1 MIDDLTNLVDE
12 VKNQITGYLAI
23 SGSTIL
29 DPTML
34 LLIQIE
40 QKFENSLHS
49 EISHVVENTYL

>member
-1 MIDDLTNLVDE
+1 MIDDLANLMDE

-23 SGSTIL
+23 SGSIIL
-29 DPTML
+29 NATML

-49 EISHVVENTYL
+49 EISHVV